1 MIECDRYAI
10 YTYVILSNLKVSIF
24 ESINHRKYTI
34 TEYKLKSDEDSAEL
48 DLIHIHPISTRG
60 GMIVTHGCNCYNI
73 PTDLIYGID
82 NKVFYELRISPKNAY
97 SQQLYIIS
105 ACYNMDGSLII
116 FGCEDGSLHVF
127 DAQNT

>member
-34 TEYKLKSDEDSAEL
+34 TEYKLKNDKDSAEF
-48 DLIHIHPISTRG
+48 DLIHTHPISTRG
-60 GMIVTHGCNCYNI
+60 GMVEFSSGYCYNMPDYLIHGIKNIENCKNKII
-73 PTDLIYGID
+73 PTS
-82 NKVFYELRISPKNAY
+82 KY
-97 SQQLYIIS
+97 SKRLYTTS